1 MTQRIG
7 IIGASGFVGSALC
20 ERLFFSGNRNFIPFV
35 HSSGNA
41 WRIARLPVPIR
52 SVDLLDRQ
60 QVWAAVSS
68 CDVVVNCSLASNDRK
83 SRGLRNLADAAKK
96 ARIKRFVHLS
106 SVAIY
111 GRDPPRS
118 SATEAG
124 KPDPGG
130 NPYGILKLR
139 QDEIVFELHRAGV
152 PSFILCPGNIGGPYS
167 LFMRGLAER
176 LARGPLP
183 LVDGGSYPSNVIH
196 IDNLIEAI
204 LAAIRSERGAGERYF
219 VNESQPVPWRRI
231 FDDLGRLLGLR
242 VSYVDIARKDV
253 LPFLSSVT
261 PRVGLAGH
269 LRIAISGEF
278 RSAISAMPMFRGLN
292 DVAGLLFSKLPRRYQ
307 LGIRERLTWPMR
319 VSKRTSGPS
328 LDDRYVTVQARR
340 FYHSAQKLRETLNWQ
355 PALSYEEGLETTVAW
370 LRFARVVPGSTER

>member
-60 QVWAAVSS
+60 QVWAAISS

-96 ARIKRFVHLS
+96 ARINRFVHLS
-106 SVAIY
+106 SIAIY
-111 GRDPPRS
+111 GRDPLLS

-139 QDEIVFELHRAGV
+139 QDEIIFELHRAGV

-204 LAAIRSERGAGERYF
+204 LAATRSERGAGERYF
-219 VNESQPVPWRRI
+219 VNESQPVPWRRV
-231 FDDLGRLLGLR
+231 FDDLGMLLGLR

-253 LPFLSSVT
+253 LPLLSSVT

-307 LGIRERLTWPMR
+307 LGIRERLTWPIR
-319 VSKRTSGPS
+319 VSKQTSGPS

-340 FYHSAQKLRETLNWQ
+340 FYHSAQKLRETLDWQ
-355 PALSYEEGLETTVAW
+355 PVLNYEEGLETTAAW
-370 LRFARVVPGSTER
+370 LRFAGVVPGSTER